1 MTKFNGIFRG
11 LGLGAAMA
19 FCLVAAPGAQAQ
31 TTTSVDSPIV
41 VKEKPANPVW
51 MKAEVVHA
59 DKHSIIVRERDNA
72 MMIHTFTY
80 SEKAQGKMDQ
90 ILENG
95 GYQSGDNVKI
105 RWIPGSS
112 EAMDIK
118 GRPSRP

>member
-1 MTKFNGIFRG
+1 MMKFRILGG
-11 LGLGAAMA
+11 LAMCAAMA
-19 FCLVAAPGAQAQ
+19 AGFVACPGAQAQ
-31 TTTSVDSPIV
+31 TSANTNAPIV
-41 VKEKPANPVW
+41 VKEKPAKPVW

-95 GYQSGDNVKI
+95 GYQSGDNVSV

-118 GRPSRP
+118 GRPSKP